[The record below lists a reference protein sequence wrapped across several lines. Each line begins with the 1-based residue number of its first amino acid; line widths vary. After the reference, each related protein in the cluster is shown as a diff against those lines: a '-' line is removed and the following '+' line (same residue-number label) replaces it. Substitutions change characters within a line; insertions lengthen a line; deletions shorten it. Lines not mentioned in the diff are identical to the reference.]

1 MAPQQYAKDQPQGFK
16 NRIENIAIVGAGGQI
31 GGYLAKHLLATGKH
45 NVTAITRADS
55 VSKLP
60 RGIKVAKVD
69 YGDPSTI
76 VDALRGQDALLITLS
91 VFVPPDTQATLINA
105 AIEAGVPWIMP
116 NDWGTDSTD
125 DGLAKDTMLTD
136 ARWQARDLIEKAG
149 LGRVSLV
156 CGFWYEYSLA
166 GAAVRY
172 GFDFKNR
179 SVVFYDDGNTK
190 INTSTW
196 DQAGRAVA
204 KLMSMKILPGDAADD
219 GSTTLSRFRN
229 QFVYVSSFLISQKDI
244 FASVLRVTGTTEKDW
259 TVTYEDAHE
268 RYKAGVSELQSG
280 NMDGFP
286 KLLYARVFWR
296 GGGGDFE
303 SVKGTSN
310 DLLGLPK
317 EDLDDRT
324 KAAIEMATEGSRM
337 TRTRDP

>member
-1 MAPQQYAKDQPQGFK
+1 M
-16 NRIENIAIVGAGGQI
+16 
-31 GGYLAKHLLATGKH
+31 
-45 NVTAITRADS
+45 
-55 VSKLP
+55 
-60 RGIKVAKVD
+60 
-69 YGDPSTI
+69 
-76 VDALRGQDALLITLS
+76 
-91 VFVPPDTQATLINA
+91 PPDTQAKLINA
-105 AIEAGVPWIMP
+105 AIEAGVSWIMP

-136 ARWQARDLIEKAG
+136 ARWQARDLIEQAG

-204 KLMSMKILPGDAADD
+204 KLMSMKILPKDAEDK
-219 GSTTLSRFRN
+219 STTLSQFRN
-229 QFVYVSSFLISQKDI
+229 QFVYVSSFFISQKDM
-244 FASVLRVTGTTEKDW
+244 FASVLRVTGTAEKEW
-259 TVTYEDAHE
+259 TITYEDAHE
-268 RYKAGVSELQSG
+268 RYKTGMSELQSG

-286 KLLYARVFWR
+286 KLLYARVFYR
-296 GGGGDFE
+296 NGGGDFE
-303 SVKGTSN
+303 TVKGTSN
-310 DLLGLPK
+310 EILGLPK

-324 KAAIEMATEGSRM
+324 KAAIAMATEGSRM